1 MLLRILKNA
10 LRGTERKTRT
20 GSSVSTATD
29 ETARPPQPDGI
40 DLDAL
45 IEHCSRLVTD
55 QLAPDVE
62 QRMLTAASRF
72 SAAAPGKRSSLNV
85 FVFHVDMGEAG
96 QLKYRDVTMDTGRFD
111 YRAVLD
117 AFVASVARHA
127 PEAHIYLA
135 TNPGSP
141 LAALAG
147 ERVSVVPLD
156 VARDQPMYERVSAMC
171 AYVHSAAFNLDT
183 LFLDSDAFMNA
194 AFEPY
199 LEADYDIAVTVR
211 DTPGLMAVNEGVLVA
226 RCSRPDAA
234 QLFFRRYLATYEAL
248 LHDERVQG
256 YYGDIR
262 KWRGGQLTLNAITR
276 DAAPYSAYRNIT
288 VGGVVLKV
296 LPCNPFNYSYSYD
309 EGMSVDKLQDKVIV
323 HLKGGRKS
331 SLDVWL
337 RASRLRGDKT
347 YTGPGS
353 TNTRQSA
360 DRRYSLDTTPPL
372 DYEPVGT
379 LDYETVPLT
388 AIADFFKTDKG
399 AIKHSYTDIY
409 ARYLEPLR
417 HKSIRLLEIGVA
429 CGSSLKMWSKY
440 LGPSST
446 IVGVDIRQECA
457 SLCQNY
463 DNIKIVIADAAS
475 TTIPGPFDVI
485 VDDGSHVSEDIV
497 KTWNR
502 LWPAL
507 NSGGYYIVEDM
518 RCTHDASYQA
528 NFTFPKHP
536 SAFDRKHIMTW
547 LDALMREMDFGRSD
561 VDFIHL
567 YRELAI
573 LRKKGP

>member
-10 LRGTERKTRT
+10 LRGAERTTKKD
-20 GSSVSTATD
+20 SPVSTATD
-29 ETARPPQPDGI
+29 EAARPPQPDGI

-45 IEHCSRLVTD
+45 IEHCARLVTD
-55 QLAPDVE
+55 QLTPDVE
-62 QRMLTAASRF
+62 QRMLTAAGRF
-72 SAAAPGKRSSLNV
+72 SAAASDKRSSLNV
-85 FVFHVDMGEAG
+85 FVFHVDMGDTG

-127 PEAHIYLA
+127 PEARIYLA

-147 ERVSVVPLD
+147 ERVSVVALD
-156 VARDQPMYERVSAMC
+156 VARDQPMYERVNAMC
-171 AYVHSAAFNLDT
+171 AYAYSAAFNVDT

-211 DTPGLMAVNEGVLVA
+211 DIPGLMAVNEGVLVA
-226 RCSRPDAA
+226 RSARPDAA

-248 LHDERVQG
+248 RRDQRVQD

-276 DAAPYSAYRNIT
+276 DAAPYSAYRHIT

-296 LPCNPFNYSYSYD
+296 LPCDPFNYSYAYD
-309 EGMSVDKLQDKVIV
+309 EGMSVDELQNKVIV

-337 RASRLRGDKT
+337 QASQLKNGKT
-347 YTGPGS
+347 VSGPAS
-353 TNTRQSA
+353 NNARPSA

-379 LDYETVPLT
+379 LDYETATLT

-399 AIKHSYTDIY
+399 TIKHAYTDIY

-417 HKSIRLLEIGVA
+417 HKSVRLLEIGVA

-440 LGPSST
+440 LGTSSK

-463 DNIKIVIADAAS
+463 DNIKIMIADAAS

-507 NSGGYYIVEDM
+507 SPGGYYIVEDM
-518 RCTHDASYQA
+518 RCTHDSNYQK

-536 SAFDRKHIMTW
+536 SAFDRKHIMAW
-547 LDALMREMDFGRSD
+547 LDALMKEMDFGRSD